1 MELFPD
7 MEKFYNKGKYLGWAN
22 VIIRWQANGKHGRS
36 LGNEKGK
43 EMSNIECRMLNV
55 EVRAGRQ

>member
-36 LGNEKGK
+36 LGNDE
-43 EMSNIECRMLNV
+43 
-55 EVRAGRQ
+55 